1 MTISRSWGA
10 VWLMTG
16 LTGLTGLMACGG
28 ESASTADAGDAG
40 AETITPP
47 KVPLAT
53 SLTIEEVAAYQT
65 IRLDWMTKG
74 VATPPGTTLPIL
86 RGKPALV
93 RAFVRLVGTKK
104 WIPREIEAEL
114 HLTGDVEQTIT
125 DRRVIGAASTED
137 VLASTFDFTL
147 DEKALGAAT
156 SFFLVVRDPAE
167 KDPNL
172 GQIRIPKTG
181 AVLPETQQA
190 VGPLRVVVVP
200 VNYLADGVPKL
211 PHTAP
216 QDLAVLHD
224 YLFDMY
230 PVSGVEV
237 TLHAPMDFSPKITA
251 DGGGWA
257 WLLNTLMNL
266 RAADAPP
273 KDTYYLAA
281 VTPTSSWPDY
291 CGNGCV
297 AGMAPS
303 VASVTA
309 IGQRAVASLAF
320 GGDTWG
326 STSAHELGHA
336 HGRAHAPC
344 GNPYGIDQT
353 FPYSGG
359 ASGVP
364 GYRLSSGTLEPDS
377 VDIMSYCTPTWI
389 SDYNYGAL
397 LTRVRAVAAQ
407 DAIGQVPEHRYARY
421 VVDAAGNATLG
432 GVFRDG
438 VPDEPPE
445 TRVLRVDGASRAMRG
460 WFAPFDHAGGGF
472 FYVER

>member
-1 MTISRSWGA
+1 MTSSGKWAA
-10 VWLMTG
+10 VCLAAAA
-16 LTGLTGLMACGG
+16 LVACGG
-28 ESASTADAGDAG
+28 ESAGTADAGDAG

-74 VATPPGTTLPIL
+74 VATTPGTTLPIL

-104 WIPREIEAEL
+104 WIARTLQAEL

-125 DRRVIGAASTED
+125 DSRVIGAASTEG

-147 DEKALGAAT
+147 DEKALGPAT

-167 KDPNL
+167 KDPTL
-172 GQIRIPKTG
+172 GQIRIPKSG
-181 AVLPETQQA
+181 SILPETQQA

-211 PHTAP
+211 PHTGP

-224 YLFDMY
+224 YLFDMF
-230 PVSGVEV
+230 PVSDVQV
-237 TLHAPMDFSPKITA
+237 TLHAPMDFSTKMTA
-251 DGGGWA
+251 DGGGWG
-257 WLLNTLMNL
+257 WLLNALMNL
-266 RAADAPP
+266 RANDAPS
-273 KDTYYLAA
+273 KDTYYLGA
-281 VTPTSSWPDY
+281 VTPASSWPDY

-297 AGMAPS
+297 AGMAPGI
-303 VASVTA
+303 ASVTA

-320 GGDTWG
+320 GGEPWG

-336 HGRAHAPC
+336 HGRDHAPC
-344 GNPYGIDQT
+344 GNPAGVDQN

-364 GYRLSSGTLEPDS
+364 GYRLSAGTLFTDS

-407 DAIGQVPEHRYARY
+407 DAVGVVPEQTFTRW
-421 VVDAAGNATLG
+421 VVDGAGNATLG
-432 GVFRDG
+432 GITRDRA
-438 VPDEPPE
+438 PDEPAE
-445 TRVLRVDGASRAMRG
+445 TRVLRIDGVSRTLRG
-460 WFAPFDHAGGGF
+460 WWTPFDHAGGGF
-472 FYVER
+472 FHVERK